1 MSTKVVEIKTLKV
14 GKYIVLGGEAC
25 KIISYTTSSPGKHG
39 AAKAR
44 IEAVGVFDNQKR
56 SLVKPVDNKVD
67 IPIIDKR
74 LGQVIS
80 IQGDNVQIM
89 DMENYDT
96 IDLPMPEDLK
106 DVIVEGIEVEY
117 IVALGNMKIMRT
129 YEPWKFAFSKQTN
142 FENLE
147 EDSFGIIGVPFDST
161 TSYHSGSRLGPIVVR
176 EASFGFEKY
185 NTVFN
190 KDLTTSFYDFGDVNV
205 IPGNCESTCKI
216 VEDTVNELLD
226 LKIKPIIIGGEHSAS
241 IGAIKAI
248 CEKYD
253 KLTVIHLD
261 AHRDLAFD
269 FIGEKYSHATVMR
282 RAHECGANLVQIGI
296 RSSSAEEE
304 EFVKSI
310 YNVIFSYKKFQ
321 SA

>member
-1 MSTKVVEIKTLKV
+1 ML
-14 GKYIVLGGEAC
+14 L
-25 KIISYTTSSPGKHG
+25 
-39 AAKAR
+39 
-44 IEAVGVFDNQKR
+44 N
-56 SLVKPVDNKVD
+56 
-67 IPIIDKR
+67 
-74 LGQVIS
+74 
-80 IQGDNVQIM
+80 
-89 DMENYDT
+89 
-96 IDLPMPEDLK
+96 
-106 DVIVEGIEVEY
+106 
-117 IVALGNMKIMRT
+117 T

-310 YNVIFSYKKFQ
+310 YNVQTFKNKDVRKHMDAIEYYLINIDGPIYISIDMDVFDPAIAPSVGNPTPSGLFVSEIETILETLCRKNVVGLDVVETASDKLGDNTAVVAAKIIYDFLTLID
-321 SA
+321 